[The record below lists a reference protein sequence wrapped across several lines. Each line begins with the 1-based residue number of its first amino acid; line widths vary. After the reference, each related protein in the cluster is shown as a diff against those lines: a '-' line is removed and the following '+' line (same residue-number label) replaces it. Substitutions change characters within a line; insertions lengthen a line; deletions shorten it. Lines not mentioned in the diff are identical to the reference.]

1 MNAGYI
7 FPSGGLNSVLF
18 SELSLFPIREEEEGP
33 AAAAA
38 AAAASSFRLAH
49 NGQEKLAPST
59 IAVSPTLRRAGKGT
73 ATRPRPNQPTP
84 LSPTAVNSAGDK
96 LRS

>member
-1 MNAGYI
+1 MQDTFFRVADLI
-7 FPSGGLNSVLF
+7 PFP
-18 SELSLFPIREEEEGP
+18 ELSLFPIREEEEDP
-33 AAAAA
+33 AAAAVL
-38 AAAASSFRLAH
+38 LAH

-59 IAVSPTLRRAGKGT
+59 IVSKRKGSRDKT
-73 ATRPRPNQPTP
+73 QTQTQPTP